1 MNKENAMIKNIIHTN
16 DTNDTNDENI
26 DLFYFDELEKNLQNE
41 LEDNI
46 NDLELLKNEQEL
58 INNSDN
64 LGNVVMNVIW
74 EQVINQ
80 IASTA
85 GEDFINENNG
95 LKLDLRK
102 DAHIQTTENFAKG
115 KIASHNTEINYQ
127 ERYNYWQS
135 TYKRDENGN
144 KIEYT
149 NRSEKKEFVINKE
162 ARKPYDKNRPKGSK
176 LNHTDMDHTVPTG
189 EIIRDPSANAHM
201 SLDERVKFANSDKN
215 LNEID
220 SSLNRSKSDMPMQEW
235 LDTPNANGQ
244 KPNEIF
250 DISEQKDKSLREKD
264 VEARK
269 EYKKQKDDGEKRSI
283 ETGKKSRK
291 QEAFKIGGK
300 ALRAMV
306 MGLLADFLRE
316 IIAKLVKWFKS
327 AGKTL
332 QSLLDSL
339 KNAIHSFVG
348 KMKEHLINAGTTVF
362 NTVANAILGPVFNTI
377 SKVWMLLKQGCSSL
391 LEAIKYLKKPENREK
406 SKGQVI
412 VEVGKIIIVGL
423 TGAGAILLSEVIEK
437 GLITIPVIG
446 EIFKYEIPLLGSL
459 ANILGIFLGAVVSG
473 IIGAIVINLIE
484 NLVQKYKKSE
494 NISEQIEKGNKI
506 LTTQNQLAKVGEAKL
521 TFCKENVS
529 NSIMKNHTAMKN
541 VIKESLENIAENCEE
556 DESIST
562 TLSDIDDLLLE
573 LE

>member
-1 MNKENAMIKNIIHTN
+1 MNKENAMIKNKIH
-16 DTNDTNDENI
+16 TNDTNDENI
-26 DLFYFDELEKNLQNE
+26 DLFYFDELEKNLQSE

-58 INNSDN
+58 INNPDN

-85 GEDFINENNG
+85 GEEFINENNG

-115 KIASHNTEINYQ
+115 KIASHNTEVNYQ
-127 ERYNYWQS
+127 ERYDYWQS
-135 TYKRDENGN
+135 TYRRDENGN
-144 KIEYT
+144 KVTYT
-149 NRSEKKEFVINKE
+149 NRSGKQEFAINKK
-162 ARKPYDKNRPKGSK
+162 AREPYDKNRPKGSK
-176 LNHTDMDHTVPTG
+176 KNHTDMDHTVPTA

-201 SLDERVKFANSDKN
+201 SLAERVKFANSDKN

-220 SSLNRSKSDMPMQEW
+220 SSLNRSKRDLSMQEW

-250 DISEQKDKSLREKD
+250 DISEQEDKSLREKD

-300 ALRAMV
+300 ALRTMV

-391 LEAIKYLKKPENREK
+391 LEVIKYLKKPENREK

-556 DESIST
+556 DESISN
-562 TLSDIDDLLLE
+562 TLSNIDDLLLE